1 MIETSDS
8 QKEETSSKFITSV
21 SLKSSMNSRD
31 HSRNQTVVLKVQ
43 DEFDNYYIIYR
54 RIEILL
60 SDLNGLENE
69 NSKEFISGIQI
80 YICHSI
86 ENITQIIPFTKIK
99 TIVEKAFRLLVLSY
113 HTSFSEL
120 SKENKELF
128 NENDFMNLRTF
139 LLKLGIGV
147 SIDFVSYYNPSMKVS
162 DPLAFQKELP
172 SIFDS
177 SEKSTFIHT
186 GSEKI
191 DVQGTFDDFILMFD
205 RQNISGPLVKNIQ
218 EFLTQQISR
227 QRMSYSKYKDFITSK
242 EENS

>member
-1 MIETSDS
+1 MDDILVS
-8 QKEETSSKFITSV
+8 KEETPTSKFISSV

-31 HSRNQTVVLKVQ
+31 HSKNQTVVLKVK

-54 RIEILL
+54 RVEILL
-60 SDLNGLENE
+60 SDLNGQEKD
-69 NSKEFISGIQI
+69 SKEFISGIQI
-80 YICHSI
+80 YVCHSI
-86 ENITQIIPFTKIK
+86 ENITQVIPFTKIK

-128 NENDFMNLRTF
+128 DENDFMNLRTF

-147 SIDFVSYYNPSMKVS
+147 SIEFVSYYNPTMKVS
-162 DPLAFQKELP
+162 DPLVFQKELP

-191 DVQGTFDDFILMFD
+191 DIQGTFDDFILMFD
-205 RQNISGPLVKNIQ
+205 RQSISGTLVKNIQ
-218 EFLTQQISR
+218 EYLTQQITR
-227 QRMSYSKYKDFITSK
+227 QRMSYSSYKNFITSK
-242 EENS
+242 EDNS